1 MALIQTKSGRYVRSY
16 FNGTNVGLAR
26 MKSLKPDISTPLDPV
41 MEMGNPAVVEY
52 VPKVAQTTLTFE
64 YMVISYG
71 QLAKALG
78 IQYGSST
85 ANANAINGLVGE
97 VPPIPSSFDIVE
109 RLIKPGTEKTA
120 NEVYYGYV
128 LHQKILIEKE
138 TWDSEA
144 DKVISVN
151 ISAKSVAPRR
161 YEGINGII
169 FDKFTGNGSTT
180 AFVLTNRAVPGA
192 DGYNTVRADTGNGV
206 NSLYEGF
213 DYSAAS
219 TSSNTTVTF
228 NTPPPAGQIV
238 IIYAY

>member
-26 MKSLKPDISTPLDPV
+26 MKSIKPDISTPLDPV
-41 MEMGNPAVVEY
+41 MELGNPVVAEY

-78 IQYGSST
+78 VAYGTSSS
-85 ANANAINGLVGE
+85 NANAINGVIGE

-138 TWDSEA
+138 TWDQEA

-161 YEGINGII
+161 YEGINGIK
-169 FDKFTGNGSTT
+169 FDSFSGTGSTSS
-180 AFVLTNRAVPGA
+180 FILTQKAVPGY
-192 DGYNTVRADTGNGV
+192 DGYQTVRADVGNGV
-206 NSLYEGF
+206 SSLYEGF
-213 DYSAAS
+213 DYTAAS

-228 NTPPPAGQIV
+228 NSAPPIGLV
-238 IIYAY
+238 TIIYAY

>member
-41 MEMGNPAVVEY
+41 MELGNPNVAEY
-52 VPKVAQTTLTFE
+52 VPKVAMTTLTFE

-78 IQYGSST
+78 ITYGSSS
-85 ANANAINGLVGE
+85 ANANAINGVVGE

-109 RLIKPGTEKTA
+109 RLIRPGTEKTA

-128 LHQKILIEKE
+128 LHQRILIEKE
-138 TWDSEA
+138 TWDQEA

-151 ISAKSVAPRR
+151 ITAKSVAPRR
-161 YEGINGII
+161 YEGINGIK
-169 FDKFTGNGSTT
+169 FDPFTGNGSTT
-180 AFVLTNRAVPGA
+180 AFILSQRAVPGY
-192 DGYNTVRADTGNGV
+192 DGYQTVRADVGGGV
-206 NSLYEGF
+206 STLFEGF
-213 DYSAAS
+213 DYTAAS

-228 NTPPPAGQIV
+228 NTAPPAGAIT